1 LTSHILSGFFQGLH
15 YTDGPGVPCYNGN
28 ISSMQWTTGTTTS
41 DSSRGYHFAYDGLNR
56 LKNAVYG
63 EGSQLQTNA
72 DRLYCPGIS

>member
-1 LTSHILSGFFQGLH
+1 
-15 YTDGPGVPCYNGN
+15 
-28 ISSMQWTTGTTTS
+28 MQWTTGTTTS